1 MRPPSL
7 YVTASCVVVFG
18 VIVTSL
24 GAIFRAPLGVT
35 KRSFS
40 TISTIAEF
48 AGIPPKT
55 RQPSELV
62 VASSV
67 PGEWVRMEVYFTTAV
82 TPATPAVGAGA
93 FPTSTSSADPVG
105 GVMMLDSLTGG
116 RMPSA
121 GQVTEDVIWTLAAVC
136 AVVLLTLQPVLDADA
151 LTAFA
156 PWVIV

>member
-18 VIVTSL
+18 VIVNSL

-40 TISTIAEF
+40 GISTIAEV

-55 RQPSELV
+55 RQPDELV

-67 PGEWVRMEVYFTTAV
+67 PGVWVKIEVYLTMTV

-93 FPTSTSSADPVG
+93 FPTSTSSAEPVG
-105 GVMMLDSLTGG
+105 GVIMLDSLTGD
-116 RMPSA
+116 RVPSV
-121 GQVTEDVIWTLAAVC
+121 GQVTEDVIWTLAAVW
-136 AVVLLTLQPVLDADA
+136 AVVLLTLQPVLDCEAFVA
-151 LTAFA
+151 LAS
-156 PWVIV
+156 WVIE